1 MQKIMTMSSSSTTTN
16 PTGLDA
22 LNNLITSTLDL
33 ITRLET
39 VVANITAENQRTS
52 APSPTE
58 EPANPH
64 PEINPLSLA
73 SDSAT
78 LLRAHATKLSL
89 LIINEPF
96 TPSAII
102 SILRQLTS
110 GPLPGLA
117 SAAQICVASQWT
129 KTISQDLGYRISRV
143 LRETRALVGKVPG
156 DGKALKDGP
165 AKGGRGSIANTGTLW
180 AACDELVAFAKRG
193 FGGNLVKK
201 TEELRDT
208 VKDVMEEL
216 KEWGEETGSDDE
228 DEEEDDDEDEEEED
242 EGVKEVTQSLE
253 ATKIADTQAMLDD
266 LMNSSSYIP
275 RDDPDK
281 IRERL
286 ESCLRR
292 LRLVTL
298 LYQAVGKRR
307 LKSLPQTAP
316 AEGSDLPTRLDE
328 IMVLLKKIPERFGS
342 LALAFYE
349 LDPVEI
355 DKLMDQCFFD
365 CFAVA
370 ELLIKP
376 WDGEK
381 DEFSDWVVKFQA
393 EIKKA

>member
-1 MQKIMTMSSSSTTTN
+1 MLTTT

-39 VVANITAENQRTS
+39 VVANITAENRSSSTS
-52 APSPTE
+52 STTSPE
-58 EPANPH
+58 ETTSTNPH

-102 SILRQLTS
+102 SILRQLSS

-117 SAAQICVASQWT
+117 SAAQICVPSQYT
-129 KTISQDLGYRISRV
+129 QTISQDLGYRIS
-143 LRETRALVGKVPG
+143 LALKETKALIQKVPT
-156 DGKALKDGP
+156 DGKALKDDNNGQKK
-165 AKGGRGSIANTGTLW
+165 KGGSIANTGTLW

-193 FGGNLVKK
+193 FAGNLTKK

-216 KEWGEETGSDDE
+216 KEWGEEMGSDDE
-228 DEEEDDDEDEEEED
+228 EDEEDEEEEEDD
-242 EGVKEVTQSLE
+242 EGVKDVTQSLE
-253 ATKIADTQAMLDD
+253 AAKIADTQAMLDD

-298 LYQAVGKRR
+298 LYQATLKRR
-307 LKSLPQTAP
+307 FKNLPQAAP
-316 AEGSDLPTRLDE
+316 AEGSDIPKRLDE
-328 IMVLLKKIPERFGS
+328 IMVLLRKIPERFGS

-393 EIKKA
+393 EVKKA